1 MEAHTESHE
10 EMMKRHREER
20 GRHRE
25 RAKERARGGE
35 TKAEERREEERK
47 AHRARGGETKGPGDI
62 GEDGSTKGM
71 ESYTA
76 GDPKVEK
83 EAERRAKGGAIRR
96 EKMPRMVHGEAPR
109 HHTNR
114 PGRKSGWSIG
124 ADSHPMTEASR
135 LKMPEGLSRDGG
147 VDREDD

>member
-1 MEAHTESHE
+1 MSANMKSHE
-10 EMMKRHREER
+10 DMMNRR
-20 GRHRE
+20 
-25 RAKERARGGE
+25 RGGA
-35 TKAEERREEERK
+35 TA
-47 AHRARGGETKGPGDI
+47 KGPGDI
-62 GEDGSTKGM
+62 GEDGSMKGM

-83 EAERRAKGGAIRR
+83 EAEKRAKGGAIHKG
-96 EKMPRMVHGEAPR
+96 KMPRMVHGSAPR

-114 PGRKSGWSIG
+114 PGRKSGGSVG

-135 LKMPEGLSRDGG
+135 LKAPEGLSRDGG